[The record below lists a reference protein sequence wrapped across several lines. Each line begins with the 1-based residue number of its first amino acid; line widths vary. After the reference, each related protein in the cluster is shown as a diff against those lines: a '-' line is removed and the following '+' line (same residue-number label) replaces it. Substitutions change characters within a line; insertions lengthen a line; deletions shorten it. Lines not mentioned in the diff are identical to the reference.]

1 MQKCN
6 SDERITSANSSPR
19 LPQKHLSLFGFLTKR
34 SSKIEPHPRENE
46 TKKQETDYL
55 RPSSACG
62 SYFGNN
68 SHDVTFAKCSPDRQR
83 SPNSPQKANGIKNN
97 ASSGANKILPPI
109 SNSIKN
115 AYDTN
120 ARNSH
125 VRRRSID
132 GSQSDGGAAEVV
144 LRKTAKYRSP
154 NHNRFSHQFSLCC
167 KAEKKPM
174 TPPVTVRYNS
184 IPDPANTLI
193 KRDSQTLCWSFVD
206 NASLSMQSSDENTSM
221 RLPKQDENLNRM
233 NITECSSAPESPVT
247 SKVMFTSSHSSPSN
261 VSLKSGHSEQVTTD
275 PVAGNHFRSPIRPLP
290 VSACRSRLRLKLYP
304 PGKELP
310 SLEPN
315 ASQASANAIKRAV
328 TPQHMSSPN
337 IAMQPDIARELEEH
351 QEQNMRFSSHEN
363 IQIQKLQS
371 SQVGLAR
378 RALLSAQVLS
388 LIPTDKARERS
399 FMDGHMGSSA
409 LLGPAEL
416 DRVLPNKEITIF
428 VGTWNM
434 NGQNPPKQMNDFV
447 LPLTVE
453 HVPDIV
459 AMGTQESS
467 PDRFEW
473 EVTIQETLGPS
484 HVLFYSTNLGTLHLA
499 IYMRRDLI
507 WYCSAPEDAS
517 LSVRTGTAFRTK
529 GAVAI
534 SFCLFGTSM
543 LFVTSHL
550 TAHQQKVKERVS
562 DVKRII
568 HALDLPKNLNLRH
581 KNKDVTQNFDNVFW
595 CGDLNFRLSEPRE
608 KLLEWIQNTKFPLPS
623 HLPHGYMHTDQLSS
637 VLSDGA
643 AFRGFMEANITFPPT
658 YKYDP
663 GTQHFDTSSKQ
674 RAPAYTD
681 RILYKYR
688 QLQGL
693 GIRRTSTATSGATT
707 AQPYVKCLLY
717 DSVPSITTSDHKPVW
732 ALFKTQIR
740 AGTDAIPLA
749 AGLFNRDIYLEGM
762 KRRLNNQ
769 YTGSSAVCAIQ

>member
-1 MQKCN
+1 MHKCN
-6 SDERITSANSSPR
+6 SDERIASTSPSPR
-19 LPQKHLSLFGFLTKR
+19 LPHKHLSLLGFLTKR
-34 SSKIEPHPRENE
+34 SSRIEPHPHEEEPKR
-46 TKKQETDYL
+46 QHRPPDL

-62 SYFGNN
+62 SYN
-68 SHDVTFAKCSPDRQR
+68 SHDVTFAKCSIDRQR
-83 SPNSPQKANGIKNN
+83 SPYSPQIHTGLKNN
-97 ASSGANKILPPI
+97 GNSSSVKSKTILSSGLT
-109 SNSIKN
+109 SNGNIGRTPDSQV
-115 AYDTN
+115 
-120 ARNSH
+120 H
-125 VRRRSID
+125 RRSID
-132 GSQSDGGAAEVV
+132 GSQSDGGTAEVV
-144 LRKTAKYRSP
+144 LRKTTKYRSP

-167 KAEKKPM
+167 KAEKKPT

-184 IPDPANTLI
+184 IPDPNNIML
-193 KRDSQTLCWSFVD
+193 KRDSPTLGWSFID
-206 NASLSMQSSDENTSM
+206 NTSISLQSSDENTTIQ
-221 RLPKQDENLNRM
+221 LPKCDSKIANV

-247 SKVMFTSSHSSPSN
+247 AKLMFTSSHSSPSN
-261 VSLKSGHSEQVTTD
+261 VSLKSGRSEQMPTD
-275 PVAGNHFRSPIRPLP
+275 NKINANCSGPIRPLA

-310 SLEPN
+310 PLEPT
-315 ASQASANAIKRAV
+315 ANDIKRAT

-337 IAMQPDIARELEEH
+337 IAMQPEIAREMETYEA
-351 QEQNMRFSSHEN
+351 QNVRFSSHEN
-363 IQIQKLQS
+363 IQMQRLQS

-399 FMDGHMGSSA
+399 FLDGHLGSSA

-447 LPLTVE
+447 LPLSVE
-453 HVPDIV
+453 HLPDVV

-473 EVTIQETLGPS
+473 EVTLQETLGPS
-484 HVLFYSTNLGTLHLA
+484 HVLFHSTNLGTLHLA

-517 LSVRTGTAFRTK
+517 LSVRTGSAFRTK
-529 GAVAI
+529 GAIAI
-534 SFCLFGTSM
+534 SFCIFGTSM

-637 VLSDGA
+637 VLADGA

-688 QLQGL
+688 QSQGL
-693 GIRRTSTATSGATT
+693 GMRRSSTFTPGAPSY
-707 AQPYVKCLLY
+707 QPHVQCLLY

-732 ALFKTQIR
+732 ALFRTQIR
-740 AGTDAIPLA
+740 AGTDSLPLA

-769 YTGSSAVCAIQ
+769 YSGSSAVCSIQ